1 MKNIFTVTVL
11 SLLSILMVTA
21 CTQTPRSP
29 ADEVVKPDKE
39 TLDQQK
45 AFDQAMIEKNGI
57 NK

>member
-11 SLLSILMVTA
+11 SIISIVFVTA
-21 CTQTPRSP
+21 CSQAPKTP
-29 ADEVVKPDKE
+29 ADEVVKPDKAVIE
-39 TLDQQK
+39 QQK